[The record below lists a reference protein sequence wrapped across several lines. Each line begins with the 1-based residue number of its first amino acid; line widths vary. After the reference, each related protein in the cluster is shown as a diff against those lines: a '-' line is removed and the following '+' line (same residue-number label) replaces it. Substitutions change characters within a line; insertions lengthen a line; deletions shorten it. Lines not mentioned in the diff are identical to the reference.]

1 MQYRVPM
8 TEIVAQ
14 FRNIPYDN
22 GYGWTEINPLGG
34 KLIEFVLDNIAL
46 HHWDFETAEI
56 LMVSAMT
63 QEDRILAGWIES
75 FETCKT
81 IDGFIDMGDRIFQNP
96 VEDRNLLNNRDVF
109 LFQFDP
115 MDTVTIGPD
124 LWLQRELSRARQLGL
139 IISVNDHILPMG
151 LMNSMGPSLVR
162 YAQKHNLI

>member
-14 FRNIPYDN
+14 FRNTPYDN
-22 GYGWTEINPLGG
+22 GYGWTEVHSLGG
-34 KLIEFVLDNIAL
+34 KLIEFILDHAI
-46 HHWDFETAEI
+46 DFETAEI

-63 QEDRILAGWIES
+63 QEDRIIDGWKQS

-109 LFQFDP
+109 LFDFEP

-124 LWLQRELSRARQLGL
+124 LWLQREMSRARQLGL